1 MIYDDAKVKI
11 NKFLE
16 SKDIPNILF
25 IGDPCSG
32 KKRLCHHMLTNIY
45 KTKEV
50 YDDCVLKINCA
61 LFKGINYI
69 REELKFFAKKNVT
82 KNFKSVVFFNSEHL
96 TVDAQSSL
104 RRCIELYNH
113 STRFFI
119 IIQDEN
125 QLLKPIISRFSI
137 IRLTN
142 INEDVSEYYLNG
154 LKYMKSGDY
163 DIKKYKKIDVGSM
176 NQSSVCTKFKT
187 IISLHENNKL
197 TSKKLR
203 QINDTL
209 IKNGVTGEYLLYC
222 LMSDDTI
229 FNKHKFTLLD
239 LLNKGCEIENE
250 SMYIYFILT
259 RFIK

>member
-1 MIYDDAKVKI
+1 
-11 NKFLE
+11 
-16 SKDIPNILF
+16 
-25 IGDPCSG
+25 
-32 KKRLCHHMLTNIY
+32 
-45 KTKEV
+45 
-50 YDDCVLKINCA
+50 
-61 LFKGINYI
+61 
-69 REELKFFAKKNVT
+69 
-82 KNFKSVVFFNSEHL
+82 
-96 TVDAQSSL
+96 
-104 RRCIELYNH
+104 
-113 STRFFI
+113 
-119 IIQDEN
+119 
-125 QLLKPIISRFSI
+125 
-137 IRLTN
+137 
-142 INEDVSEYYLNG
+142 
-154 LKYMKSGDY
+154 MKSGDY

-187 IISLHENNKL
+187 VISLHENNKL

-229 FNKHKFTLLD
+229 FNKHKFTLLE